1 MTKDKKQRLIMGLI
15 AIPIGILF
23 GEFVPD
29 RIYKWI
35 YYGFLTV
42 CVGFGLYCVF
52 RIELID
58 HRLEQSKKQAERW
71 KRRICSIADSTE
83 SPDADLTF
91 DEFCEFEDDKVL
103 DEVVRELERM
113 PSGKR
118 HLKKAYEIVTSKA
131 GA

>member
-1 MTKDKKQRLIMGLI
+1 MTKETKQRLMMGLI
-15 AIPIGILF
+15 ALPIGILL
-23 GEFVPD
+23 GEFVSD
-29 RIYKWI
+29 HIYKWI
-35 YYGFLTV
+35 YYGFLAV
-42 CVGFGLYCVF
+42 CLGFGLYFVF

-58 HRLEQSKKQAERW
+58 HRLDQSKKQAERW

-83 SPDADLTF
+83 SPDTELTF